1 MMRGRLCTHDG
12 CETFLGKRNKSG
24 LCGHHYQAAR
34 TINPNRKCAH
44 CETVMRKASKTGL
57 CAQCY
62 ANAQARVCDKCGCKF
77 LNARKNSSGL
87 CGVCHKTSPYI
98 RQIPEDRIPDYYL
111 LRQRGL
117 TAQDAIEHI
126 NAGKPVARL
135 RPQSAHVVPKVT
147 TLEAVKIA
155 GAAMQISPKDLLSDA
170 RFGHFVECRAVVVEA
185 MRRQG
190 VPYTQIGRRMGRD
203 HSTII
208 NLHRTFPKRAERNPS
223 LLRVVDLILG
233 AAA

>member
-1 MMRGRLCTHDG
+1 MRGRLCIHDG
-12 CETFLGKRNKSG
+12 CATFVGKRNKSG
-24 LCGHHYQAAR
+24 LCGYHFQQAR
-34 TINPNRKCAH
+34 TVNPNRKCVH
-44 CETVMRKASKTGL
+44 CETVMRRASKTGL

-62 ANAQARVCDKCGCKF
+62 ANAQAQVCGKCGCKF

-87 CGVCHKTSPYI
+87 CGACHRTSPYV

-117 TAQDAIEHI
+117 TAQQAIDHI
-126 NAGKPVARL
+126 NSGQPVIRKNGTL
-135 RPQSAHVVPKVT
+135 STPKVS
-147 TLEAVKIA
+147 TLEAVRIA
-155 GAAMQISPKDLLSDA
+155 GAAMRISPKDLLSDA